1 MHYQDS
7 LISEAEREELDVQG
21 HSLTGIVYTYSNPS
35 GDTILGTYFIEVR
48 DGKFIF
54 FKTKG
59 IYGGEG
65 DELVA
70 MGAALV
76 SIKFDAGAYGA
87 SDAVPGS
94 LPEDEYSPTP

>member
-1 MHYQDS
+1 
-7 LISEAEREELDVQG
+7 
-21 HSLTGIVYTYSNPS
+21 
-35 GDTILGTYFIEVR
+35 
-48 DGKFIF
+48 
-54 FKTKG
+54 
-59 IYGGEG
+59 
-65 DELVA
+65 